1 MTIRIILADD
11 HKLMRDGLHAL
22 LEREKGLDVIAT
34 AENGRV
40 AVQLTRKLSPHVVVM
55 DVSMPEMNGIDA
67 ARQILSE
74 MPETKIVALSM
85 HSDRRFVEG
94 MLRAGVS
101 SYVLKDSPIEE
112 LSYAIRAVMDN
123 RAYFSQEIAQTVVK
137 GYLSK
142 LDASEEAV
150 APLLT
155 PREREVLQLIAEGKK
170 TKEVAGSLNVSVK
183 TIETHRRQI
192 MEKLNLRSIAQLTKF
207 AIREGLTTLEN

>member
-1 MTIRIILADD
+1 MTIKIIIADD

-22 LEREKGLDVIAT
+22 LGRERELEVIAT

-40 AVQLTRKLSPHVVVM
+40 AVQLTRKLAPDVVVM
-55 DVSMPEMNGIDA
+55 DVSMPEMNGIEA
-67 ARQILSE
+67 SRQILAES
-74 MPETKIVALSM
+74 PDTRIVALSM

-112 LSYAIRAVMDN
+112 LSYAIRAVMEN

-170 TKEVAGSLNVSVK
+170 TKEVADLLNVSVK

>member
-11 HKLMRDGLHAL
+11 HKLIRDGLHAL
-22 LEREKGLDVIAT
+22 LEREKGLEVVAT

-40 AVQLTRKLSPHVVVM
+40 AVQLTRKLSPDVVVM
-55 DVSMPEMNGIDA
+55 DVSMPEMNGIEA
-67 ARQILSE
+67 SRQILNE

-94 MLRAGVS
+94 MLRAGVA

-112 LSYAIRAVMDN
+112 FSYAIRAVVEN
-123 RAYFSQEIAQTVVK
+123 KAYFSQEIAQTVVK
-137 GYLSK
+137 GYISK
-142 LDASEEAV
+142 LDASEEGV

-170 TKEVAGSLNVSVK
+170 TKEVAALLTVSVK

-207 AIREGLTTLEN
+207 AIREGLTTLEK

>member
-1 MTIRIILADD
+1 MTIKIILVDD
-11 HKLMRDGLHAL
+11 HKLMRDGLQAL
-22 LEREKGLDVIAT
+22 LDRENGLDVIAT

-40 AVQLTRKLSPHVVVM
+40 AVQLTRKLSPDVVVM
-55 DVSMPEMNGIDA
+55 DVSMPEMNGIEA
-67 ARQILSE
+67 SRQILAE
-74 MPETKIVALSM
+74 MPSTKIVALSM

-94 MLRAGVS
+94 MLRTGVS

-112 LSYAIRAVMDN
+112 LVYAIRSVMED
-123 RAYFSQEIAQTVVK
+123 RAYFSQEIARTVVK

-142 LDASEEAV
+142 LDASTDTA

-170 TKEVAGSLNVSVK
+170 TKHVANLLTVSVK

-192 MEKLNLRSIAQLTKF
+192 MEKLNIRSIAELTKF
-207 AIREGLTTLEN
+207 AIREGLTSLEK

>member
-1 MTIRIILADD
+1 MTIKIIIADD

-22 LEREKGLDVIAT
+22 LGRERELEVIAT

-40 AVQLTRKLSPHVVVM
+40 AVQLTRKLAPDVVVM
-55 DVSMPEMNGIDA
+55 DVSMPEMNGIEA
-67 ARQILSE
+67 SRQILAES
-74 MPETKIVALSM
+74 PDTRIVALSM

-112 LSYAIRAVMDN
+112 LSYAIRAVMEN

-170 TKEVAGSLNVSVK
+170 TKEVANLLNVSVK

>member
-22 LEREKGLDVIAT
+22 LEREKGLEVIAT

-40 AVQLTRKLSPHVVVM
+40 AVQLTRKLSPDVVVM
-55 DVSMPEMNGIDA
+55 DVSMPEMNGIEA
-67 ARQILSE
+67 SRQILSE
-74 MPETKIVALSM
+74 KPDTRIVALSM

-112 LSYAIRAVMDN
+112 LSYAIRAVMEN

-142 LDASEEAV
+142 LDTSEEAV

-170 TKEVAGSLNVSVK
+170 TKQVAELLSVSVK

-207 AIREGLTTLEN
+207 AIREGLTSLES

>member
-22 LEREKGLDVIAT
+22 LDREKGLDVIAT

-67 ARQILSE
+67 ARQILNE

-112 LSYAIRAVMDN
+112 LSFAIRAVMDN